1 MEQITQAKIEGEKI
15 PLGRK
20 QKLQLVR
27 DLTFPELASPGPSKD
42 IALGIMQQNVS

>member
-1 MEQITQAKIEGEKI
+1 MVKITQAKIEVEKI

-27 DLTFPELASPGPSKD
+27 NLTFSELASPGPSKD
-42 IALGIMQQNVS
+42 IAPGIMQQNVS